1 MPQQRLQPAVR
12 PAPKLSPGQRQ
23 SLAVLAMNRMEL
35 QELIAGEQLENPLLE
50 VDGDSASPDIL
61 REEAQYMSRTPQAEN
76 PREGRELSFPETP
89 APAPDPVRASLREQI
104 FTPSLSRAEQVRA
117 ERLLDLCDPHGFLP
131 YSNQELSLLFGISE
145 EEAAASRTFLQ
156 GLEPSGTGS
165 KSVGEFLLFQLRR
178 RGLSSEEEALFSALC
193 LTLLE
198 PLAARDYRSLSAKLG
213 KPPAELRRCTQR
225 IARLRPFPLV
235 EGMSSHPAEY
245 QVPDVIIREK
255 GSGFQIELGDRWT
268 KSVQISPY
276 YRIYQ
281 AQDSSPE
288 VQEYLREKLLRA
300 RELIR
305 ALEQRQNTLLQI
317 SSLLVERQPEFFQGG
332 PLRTLP
338 VQEAASQLG
347 LHESTVSRAV
357 RGKFLQCR
365 RGIFPMRQFFSAGGI
380 PEKDRPAALAPSS
393 IQERITAWIT
403 AEDPAHPLSD
413 AQLCT
418 KLGEEGI
425 PISRRTV
432 AKYRLEAGIPGTADR
447 RLREP

>member
-23 SLAVLAMNRMEL
+23 SLAVLAMDRMEL

-50 VDGDSASPDIL
+50 VDGNGASPDIL
-61 REEAQYMSRTPQAEN
+61 REEAQYLSRSPQTENSKVAE
-76 PREGRELSFPETP
+76 ETFFPEIP
-89 APAPDPVRASLREQI
+89 APAPDPVRASLREQV

-145 EEAAASRTFLQ
+145 EEAAASRAFLQ

-178 RGLSSEEEALFSALC
+178 QGLSPEEEALFSALC

-198 PLAARDYRSLSAKLG
+198 PLAARDYQSLSAKLG
-213 KPPAELRRCTQR
+213 KSPAELRRCTQR
-225 IARLRPFPLV
+225 IARLRPFPLA
-235 EGMSSHPAEY
+235 EGMHPTEY

-255 GSGFQIELGDRWT
+255 RSGFQIELGDRWT

-276 YRIYQ
+276 YRVYQ
-281 AQDSSPE
+281 AQDNSPE

-300 RELIR
+300 RGLIR

-332 PLRTLP
+332 PLRTLL
-338 VQEAASQLG
+338 VQEVASQLG

-365 RGIFPMRQFFSAGGI
+365 WGILPMRQFFSAGGI
-380 PEKDRPAALAPSS
+380 PEKDRPTALAPSS
-393 IQERITAWIT
+393 IQEKITAWIT

-418 KLGEEGI
+418 KLEEEGI

-432 AKYRLEAGIPGTADR
+432 AKYRLEAGFPGTADR